1 MAGVTPTTP
10 TCSYCGK
17 RHDEVR
23 RLVVGHGVG
32 PTNNIWSGAL
42 CSECIGTF
50 MMVIAHEDREW
61 FDEQVEELRA
71 FKPETG
77 GPEDSN

>member
-1 MAGVTPTTP
+1 MVGHSLETLI
-10 TCSYCGK
+10 CSFCGK

-23 RLVVGHGVG
+23 RLIAGTGVG
-32 PTNNIWSGAL
+32 RNGAIYEGRL

-50 MMVIAHEDREW
+50 MLVMALEDREW
-61 FDEQVEELRA
+61 FDKQVEEART

-77 GPEDSN
+77 SN